1 MKRSDEIVLDGL
13 EPFALQMVSAEQWAL
28 TKQAVA
34 DAGGILASDGVVR
47 DLLEKASFASRSE
60 AGRYAANQRWK
71 GHAKGDD
78 DGGGRGA
85 ENPARGKYTFSDYEY
100 QQVRTAIPQISAD
113 DAKKLTQYLTDNN
126 AFGDM
131 SEMSYQ
137 EMSDEYTQYL
147 DDALGGEANSDPA
160 NPADEQSA
168 KMATRAKSIDGG
180 DLSDIALII
189 RRDLREQGKKVPAA
203 AEPYLDAMASLG
215 TIDDNYYMDS
225 GSSIVAYLLGNLG
238 SYKGETAR
246 LVKAE
251 LKARLKGKKGSYSGE
266 TNDSPESK
274 NRDETK
280 RFLEEA
286 EGDLE
291 VEIDLNGANS
301 KMARTMRTNIARIKS
316 QMGETNDSPEFT
328 GRTTGRQGGPAVGPK
343 YKKGMS
349 LKEITASVRQDVKA
363 IKLPPGVKLGVRMR
377 DGLAVVIDI
386 KGYTGDQ
393 NSPEAKALKAEIEA
407 VRDAYNRSNSDPM
420 SDYSD
425 ETYYGNTDFN

>member
-13 EPFALQMVSAEQWAL
+13 EPFALQMVSAEQWAM

-47 DLLEKASFASRSE
+47 DLLEKAQFASRSE
-60 AGRYAANQRWK
+60 AGRYAANMRWR
-71 GHAKGDD
+71 GSVPQGGLATAQYRQAENAKA
-78 DGGGRGA
+78 GRGA
-85 ENPARGKYTFSDYEY
+85 GNSARET
-100 QQVRTAIPQISAD
+100 
-113 DAKKLTQYLTDNN
+113 
-126 AFGDM
+126 
-131 SEMSYQ
+131 
-137 EMSDEYTQYL
+137 
-147 DDALGGEANSDPA
+147 NSDPA
-160 NPADEQSA
+160 NPDDEQSA
-168 KMATRAKSIDGG
+168 KMATRARSIAEG
-180 DLSDIALII
+180 DLSDIASII
-189 RRDLREQGKKVPAA
+189 RRDFREQGKKIPPAA
-203 AEPYLDAMASLG
+203 QPYLDALSTLG
-215 TIDDNYYMDS
+215 TVDDQYGMDS
-225 GSSIVAYLLGNLG
+225 GKSIVAYALSNLG

-251 LKARLKGKKGSYSGE
+251 LKARLKGKKADARAE
-266 TNDSPESK
+266 TNDSPESE
-274 NRDETK
+274 NRAETK
-280 RFLEEA
+280 RALERA

-291 VEIDLNGANS
+291 VEIDINGAGS
-301 KMARTMRTNIARIKS
+301 PMARAMITNIARIKS
-316 QMGETNDSPEFT
+316 SLGETNDSPEFT

-393 NSPEAKALKAEIEA
+393 QSPEAKALKAEIEA

>member
-1 MKRSDEIVLDGL
+1 MMKRSDEIVLDGL
-13 EPFALQMVSAEQWAL
+13 EPFALELVSAEQWAL
-28 TKQAVA
+28 AKQAVN
-34 DAGGILASDGVVR
+34 DAGGILASGGVVR

-60 AGRYAANQRWK
+60 AGRYAANMRWK
-71 GHAKGDD
+71 G
-78 DGGGRGA
+78 
-85 ENPARGKYTFSDYEY
+85 
-100 QQVRTAIPQISAD
+100 Q
-113 DAKKLTQYLTDNN
+113 
-126 AFGDM
+126 
-131 SEMSYQ
+131 
-137 EMSDEYTQYL
+137 
-147 DDALGGEANSDPA
+147 ANSDPA
-160 NPADEQSA
+160 NPADEQSS
-168 KMATRAKSIDGG
+168 KMATRARSIAQG
-180 DLSDIALII
+180 DLSDIASII
-189 RRDLREQGKKVPAA
+189 RRDFREQGKKIPPAA
-203 AEPYLDAMASLG
+203 QPYLDALATLG
-215 TIDDNYYMDS
+215 TVDDQYGMDS
-225 GSSIVAYLLGNLG
+225 GKSIVAYALSNLG

-251 LKARLKGKKGSYSGE
+251 LKARLKGKQADARSE
-266 TNDSPESK
+266 TNDSP
-274 NRDETK
+274 DEPTLMDVYFPGDPEGGK

-291 VEIDLNGANS
+291 VEIDLNGSNS
-301 KMARTMRTNIARIKS
+301 KMARAMRENIANIKR

-328 GRTTGRQGGPAVGPK
+328 GRTTGRMGGPSYGSK

-349 LKEITASVRQDVKA
+349 LKEITANVRQDVKA

-386 KGYTGDQ
+386 KGYKGDQ

>member
-13 EPFALQMVSAEQWAL
+13 EPFALELVSAEQWAL
-28 TKQAVA
+28 AKQAVN

-60 AGRYAANQRWK
+60 AGRYAANMRWR
-71 GHAKGDD
+71 GSVPQGGLATAQYRQAENAKA
-78 DGGGRGA
+78 GRGA
-85 ENPARGKYTFSDYEY
+85 GNPARES
-100 QQVRTAIPQISAD
+100 
-113 DAKKLTQYLTDNN
+113 
-126 AFGDM
+126 
-131 SEMSYQ
+131 
-137 EMSDEYTQYL
+137 
-147 DDALGGEANSDPA
+147 NSDPA
-160 NPADEQSA
+160 NPDDEQSR
-168 KMATRAKSIDGG
+168 KMATRARSIAEG
-180 DLSDIALII
+180 DLSDIASII
-189 RRDLREQGKKVPAA
+189 RRDFREQGKKIPPAA
-203 AEPYLDAMASLG
+203 QPYLDALSTLG
-215 TIDDNYYMDS
+215 TVDDQYGMDS
-225 GSSIVAYLLGNLG
+225 GKSIVAYALSNLG

-251 LKARLKGKKGSYSGE
+251 LKARLKGKQADARSE
-266 TNDSPESK
+266 TNESPSEADVYFPGDK
-274 NRDETK
+274 EGGK

-301 KMARTMRTNIARIKS
+301 EMARAMRTNIARIKS

-328 GRTTGRQGGPAVGPK
+328 GRTTGRQGGPSYGSK

>member
-13 EPFALQMVSAEQWAL
+13 EPFALQMVSAEQWVL

-60 AGRYAANQRWK
+60 AGRYAANMRWK
-71 GHAKGDD
+71 GNAKGDD
-78 DGGGRGA
+78 A
-85 ENPARGKYTFSDYEY
+85 
-100 QQVRTAIPQISAD
+100 
-113 DAKKLTQYLTDNN
+113 N
-126 AFGDM
+126 A
-131 SEMSYQ
+131 
-137 EMSDEYTQYL
+137 
-147 DDALGGEANSDPA
+147 DPA
-160 NPADEQSA
+160 SPDDEQSA
-168 KMATRAKSIDGG
+168 KMATRARSIAEG
-180 DLSDIALII
+180 DLSDIASII
-189 RRDLREQGKKVPAA
+189 RRDFREQGKKIPPAA
-203 AEPYLDAMASLG
+203 QPYLDALSTLG
-215 TIDDNYYMDS
+215 TVDDQYGMDS
-225 GSSIVAYLLGNLG
+225 GKSIVAYALSNLG

-251 LKARLKGKKGSYSGE
+251 LKARLKGKKADARVN
-266 TNDSPESK
+266 TP
-274 NRDETK
+274 DEDKAEIK
-280 RFLEEA
+280 RALDTA

-291 VEIDLNGANS
+291 VEIDINGAGS
-301 KMARTMRTNIARIKS
+301 PMATAMRTNIERLKS
-316 QMGETNDSPEFT
+316 SLGETNDSPDRPDRRSVKEIQAQIDRLKERQSRGGPESSAQMQLDEKTIGVLERNIELRQRETNDSPEFT
-328 GRTTGRQGGPAVGPK
+328 GRTTGRQGGPSVGPK

-377 DGLAVVIDI
+377 DGLAVVVDI

-393 NSPEAKALKAEIEA
+393 NSPEAKALRAEIEA